1 MDGKAP
7 PRLRRHVVR
16 GVCPWPRPR
25 ASGGREK
32 KAAATWRGKADNA
45 VITLVRAPSDVPSEW
60 PDGCQLGSLARAS
73 PTSLPPPSKPLPSR
87 PVQPI
92 PGLPTRLNPSRAV
105 AAPRPVQCSTALP
118 FCTRTSSPPA
128 LSCLCLPASCLPTSL
143 DCQFHAQRLDQVPST
158 TRPATGNIERIFGP
172 IIAVS
177 KCLFCGEAIANCRG
191 REAAQGQFNCRPPL
205 LVDFS

>member
-1 MDGKAP
+1 MATASREWMEEKKRP
-7 PRLRRHVVR
+7 RRHGGERRTTQSSHWSVHR
-16 GVCPWPRPR
+16 QMCPL
-25 ASGGREK
+25 SGQMV
-32 KAAATWRGKADNA
+32 A
-45 VITLVRAPSDVPSEW
+45 
-60 PDGCQLGSLARAS
+60 SLAAWPEPAPLPSPSLEASALSSS
-73 PTSLPPPSKPLPSR
+73 PTNSWPPHEAKSKPSGRCPPPSA
-87 PVQPI
+87 VQHSLTFLHPNH
-92 PGLPTRLNPSRAV
+92 L
-105 AAPRPVQCSTALP
+105 AAR
-118 FCTRTSSPPA
+118 FE
-128 LSCLCLPASCLPTSL
+128 LSLSASCLPTSL